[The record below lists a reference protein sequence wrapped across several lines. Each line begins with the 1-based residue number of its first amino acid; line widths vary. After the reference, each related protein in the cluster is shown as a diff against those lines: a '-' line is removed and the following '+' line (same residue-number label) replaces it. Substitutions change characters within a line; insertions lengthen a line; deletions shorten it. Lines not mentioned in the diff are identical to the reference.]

1 MSDTPSNPPETRE
14 PLDEEYLA
22 PKKLTTAASL
32 RALAHPV
39 RMAIIEHLTV
49 VGPLTATELSDR
61 LDESPANCSWHLRKL
76 AEHGIVEE
84 APSGPG
90 RRRPW
95 KMSRI
100 GLSFDDFHD
109 DNEAERASNAFMSVV
124 SQRALDRF
132 HEAADHLAD
141 IDGEWARSS
150 DAIQNA
156 MWVTKQEY
164 DEVLRDLHDV
174 IMRHRERIIDKT
186 RIPDGAELVEF
197 VAFAAPLLHL
207 KDSFVPDH
215 EATSDTSPEKGSPS

>member
-1 MSDTPSNPPETRE
+1 MRDTPDPSE
-14 PLDEEYLA
+14 PHDEGYLT

-76 AEHGIVEE
+76 AEHGVVEE
-84 APSGPG
+84 APPGPG

-100 GLSFDDFHD
+100 GISFDDFHD
-109 DNEAERASNAFMSVV
+109 DNEAERASSAFLSVV
-124 SQRALDRF
+124 SERSLARY
-132 HEAADHLAD
+132 HEATNHLVGV
-141 IDGEWARSS
+141 DGEWARSS
-150 DAIQNA
+150 RSIQNA
-156 MWVTKQEY
+156 MWVTKDEY
-164 DEVLRDLHDV
+164 DEVLSDLHDV
-174 IMRHRERIIDKT
+174 IMRHRERMVDKR

-197 VAFAAPLLHL
+197 VTFAAPLLHL
-207 KDSFVPDH
+207 KDSFAPDH
-215 EATSDTSPEKGSPS
+215 EATSDTSPEKGTTP